1 MAIATK
7 YFSLEVDMATER
19 LACTDAAYYSYET
32 SGSVMMLDD
41 QARHQRVGR
50 FSLYYVDVDAAL
62 NAGTQVSDVFRARH
76 ATAEFFTEIFQAAP
90 LRLSNQLADLS
101 GDPDS
106 WGNVMIIDKVEILPS
121 YRSSGL
127 GLVVARRLI
136 ERYSAGAAVVVMRPI
151 PSQCRDSAA
160 IDHEWLDM
168 LALDEYPADLQSG
181 MKKLRRVMARLGF
194 KSAGRSGS
202 MYRLADSVLPAPAE
216 LLKNRM
222 HQH

>member
-19 LACTDAAYYSYET
+19 LACTDAAYFSYKT
-32 SGSVMMLDD
+32 SGSVVMLDD
-41 QARHQRVGR
+41 PSRPQRVGR
-50 FSLYYVDVDAAL
+50 FSLYYIDVDAAL
-62 NAGTQVSDVFRARH
+62 NAGTSVSDVFRARN
-76 ATAEFFTEIFQAAP
+76 ATAEYFAEIFQPAP

-136 ERYSAGAAVVVMRPI
+136 ERYSAGATVVVLRPM
-151 PSQCRDSAA
+151 PSQCRISTPMER
-160 IDHEWLDM
+160 EWLDQ
-168 LALDEYPADLQSG
+168 LAPDKFPADPQSG
-181 MKKLRRVMARLGF
+181 MQKLRRVMSRLGF
-194 KSAGRSGS
+194 KSAGRSES
-202 MYRLADSVLPAPAE
+202 MYRLADSMLPTPAE
-216 LLKNRM
+216 LLKNPM
-222 HQH
+222 QQH